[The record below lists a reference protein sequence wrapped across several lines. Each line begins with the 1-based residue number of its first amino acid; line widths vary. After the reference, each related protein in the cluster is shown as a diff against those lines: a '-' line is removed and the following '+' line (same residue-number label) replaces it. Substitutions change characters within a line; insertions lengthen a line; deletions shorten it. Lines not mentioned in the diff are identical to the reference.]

1 MTQRRSGV
9 LLHISSLPGP
19 YGIGSFGKEAC
30 QFIDFLK
37 AGGFKS
43 WQVLPFT
50 VPDACHSPYKSISA
64 FAGNPLFIDPA
75 ALCDAGLITAAELA
89 ECKTGSPYRVDY
101 DVLYA
106 RREPLFEKA
115 YSRIT
120 PALRAQVDAFRKE
133 QFWLED
139 FALYTAL
146 QKETGKDWLGWE
158 EPLKNREPS
167 AMEEARRRLET
178 EIEKTAF
185 LQFLFYTQW
194 QKIHAYAQSNGIEI
208 IGDMP
213 IYVSL
218 ESADVW
224 SHQHLFDL
232 DEKGFPA
239 AVAGVPP
246 DYFSEDGQCWGN
258 PLYNWE
264 EMEKENYRWWIRR
277 IRCASM
283 LFDRVRIDHFRG
295 FSDYWA
301 VPAGAETAKEG
312 QWKRGP
318 GMKFFD
324 ILFRS
329 VSKELLIAEDLGVRD
344 ARLEQLLADTGLP
357 GMRVLQF
364 AFLSRNDG
372 MHLPHNYPRNTVA
385 YTGTHDNNTML
396 GYLWEV
402 TPEVRKYCLDYCHYT
417 GYTWKD
423 GGAENPAIRAVLKT
437 LWASPADTVIVPVQD
452 LLGYGSDCKMNR
464 PGVAKGNWEY
474 RLSDEGFARLNA
486 AYYKELSELYSR

>member
-1 MTQRRSGV
+1 MAQRRSGV

-19 YGIGSFGKEAC
+19 FGIGTFGREAF

-37 AGGFKS
+37 AGGFRS

-50 VPDACHSPYKSISA
+50 IPDACNSPYKSISA

-75 ALCDAGLITAAELA
+75 QLLEEGLITADELA
-89 ECKTGSPYRVDY
+89 ECKVGSPYRVDFAA
-101 DVLYA
+101 LYA
-106 RREPLFEKA
+106 QRKSLYTKA
-115 YSRIT
+115 FSRLSPKQKEQIEH
-120 PALRAQVDAFRKE
+120 FKKE

-146 QKETGKDWLGWE
+146 QKESGNDWIHWD
-158 EPLKNREPS
+158 EPL
-167 AMEEARRRLET
+167 RRRDPKALSAACKRLSA
-178 EIEKTAF
+178 EIEQTVF
-185 LQFLFYTQW
+185 LQYLFYSQW
-194 QKIHAYAQSNGIEI
+194 QKVHTYAKEQGIEI

-213 IYVSL
+213 IYVSF

-224 SHQHLFDL
+224 SNQTLFDL

-258 PLYNWE
+258 PLYDWAA
-264 EMEKENYRWWIRR
+264 MKKAGYQWWIRR
-277 IRCASM
+277 IQSAAA

-301 VPAGAETAKEG
+301 VPAEAETAKEG
-312 QWKRGP
+312 KWLPGP
-318 GMKFFD
+318 GMDFFD
-324 ILFRS
+324 TLFKIIP
-329 VSKELLIAEDLGVRD
+329 KETLIAEDLGVRD
-344 ARLEQLLADTGLP
+344 ARLEELLKDTGLP

-364 AFLSRNDG
+364 AFLSRDDG

-385 YTGTHDNNTML
+385 YTGTHDNNTLL

-417 GYTWKD
+417 GSAWKD
-423 GGAENPAIRAVLKT
+423 GGAENPAVRAVLKT
-437 LWASPADTVIVPVQD
+437 LWASPADTVILPAQD
-452 LLGYGSDCKMNR
+452 LLGYGSDCKMNS

-474 RLSDEGFARLNA
+474 RLSPEGFDRLDA
-486 AYYKELSELYSR
+486 AVFKELSDLYAR